1 MYKDLTLQDYLDTI
15 LSKEQQ
21 HILAYCLKND
31 VRVCLTD
38 SNGGKLAIAN
48 LFEKT
53 GYSVNNGSIEGVT
66 YIIGI
71 AKESFTIKRFAKF
84 FTVKDIK
91 RWLRKTSECQFIRKK
106 YDRLRHVSEEV
117 KKENAELKRQ
127 LEERQNVKFN
137 MKINNITIK
146 KLIVVNGTQGD
157 GTKDNPYQNKLFYY
171 TLEGRFIGKT
181 PVK

>member
-38 SNGGKLAIAN
+38 STGGKLAIAN
-48 LFEKT
+48 LFKKT
-53 GYSVNNGSIEGVT
+53 GYSVNNGSIEGVM

-71 AKESFTIKRFAKF
+71 AKESFTIKRFEKF

-91 RWLRKTSECQFIRKK
+91 RWLRKK

-127 LEERQNVKFN
+127 LEERQIIYEPIANEIIEIFAKYRIEFWEVTGLLELVKL
-137 MKINNITIK
+137 KC
-146 KLIVVNGTQGD
+146 QH
-157 GTKDNPYQNKLFYY
+157 QNSDKSL
-171 TLEGRFIGKT
+171 G
-181 PVK
+181 